1 MPQRKYTQLSSEER
15 IVIETLLRSSAGVRE
30 IARMLNRSP
39 STISRELRRNQ
50 NFAKKTRVNKP
61 KELRLDS
68 RRFRGTA
75 KVPVIREKKARYGK
89 RLCQFERINYLA
101 KSAQQKTL
109 ARCKKQSL
117 LLELSRYQQTREFV
131 KSRLRLRWSPEQ
143 IAGRLQI
150 EINKRD
156 KSASLLYVSPKA
168 IYKYAKKYNLHKHL
182 RRRGKKYRCSR
193 IPAGW
198 MSASKRNIA
207 TRPGVVDELGRLGD
221 LEGDTIFGK
230 DSRDR
235 LLTHVE
241 RKTGLVSISLVRGYD
256 VHKIQKQTI
265 LDLERLSRHTGAL
278 PKTITY
284 DNGVEFAGWR
294 QTEQELNTKIYFA
307 NPYHS
312 WERGRNE
319 NTNGLIRDFFPKGTD
334 FKKLTNR
341 DILKVESMLN
351 NRPRKRFQWLT
362 PLEYAASLGIA
373 VEE

>member
-198 MSASKRNIA
+198 MSAGKRNIA

-241 RKTGLVSISLVRGYD
+241 RKTGVS
-256 VHKIQKQTI
+256 
-265 LDLERLSRHTGAL
+265 
-278 PKTITY
+278 
-284 DNGVEFAGWR
+284 
-294 QTEQELNTKIYFA
+294 LN
-307 NPYHS
+307 
-312 WERGRNE
+312 
-319 NTNGLIRDFFPKGTD
+319 
-334 FKKLTNR
+334 
-341 DILKVESMLN
+341 
-351 NRPRKRFQWLT
+351 
-362 PLEYAASLGIA
+362 
-373 VEE
+373 

>member
-1 MPQRKYTQLSSEER
+1 MPQRQYTQLSSEER

-156 KSASLLYVSPKA
+156 K
-168 IYKYAKKYNLHKHL
+168 YNLHKHL

-198 MSASKRNIA
+198 MSAGKRNIA

-241 RKTGLVSISLVRGYD
+241 RKTGVS
-256 VHKIQKQTI
+256 
-265 LDLERLSRHTGAL
+265 
-278 PKTITY
+278 
-284 DNGVEFAGWR
+284 
-294 QTEQELNTKIYFA
+294 LN
-307 NPYHS
+307 
-312 WERGRNE
+312 
-319 NTNGLIRDFFPKGTD
+319 
-334 FKKLTNR
+334 
-341 DILKVESMLN
+341 
-351 NRPRKRFQWLT
+351 
-362 PLEYAASLGIA
+362 
-373 VEE
+373 

>member
-75 KVPVIREKKARYGK
+75 KVPVIREKKARYRK

-168 IYKYAKKYNLHKHL
+168 IYKYAKKYNLHKPL

-198 MSASKRNIA
+198 MSAGKRNIA

-256 VHKIQKQTI
+256 VHKIQKT
-265 LDLERLSRHTGAL
+265 DHT
-278 PKTITY
+278 
-284 DNGVEFAGWR
+284 
-294 QTEQELNTKIYFA
+294 
-307 NPYHS
+307 
-312 WERGRNE
+312 
-319 NTNGLIRDFFPKGTD
+319 
-334 FKKLTNR
+334 
-341 DILKVESMLN
+341 
-351 NRPRKRFQWLT
+351 RPRKAQQAHRSLT
-362 PLEYAASLGIA
+362 KDHNLRQRRRICRLETNRTGTQYKDLLRQSLPFLGTRQKRKHQRTHPRLLLQRRRLQKTN
-373 VEE
+373 